1 MIEKDSGGTLIK
13 EVESN
18 ECVTAEAEAINSVVG
33 KFSKAGLV
41 FCLQSYPTNKC
52 EGQPGAWYTG
62 WQSKCFGQT
71 SHMVQFILTL
81 CADDDLEEA
90 KDLREV
96 GKAAMVVPVSESP

>member
-1 MIEKDSGGTLIK
+1 MIGKDSGGTLIK

-18 ECVTAEAEAINSVVG
+18 ECVTAEAAEAINSVVG

-71 SHMVQFILTL
+71 SHIV
-81 CADDDLEEA
+81 
-90 KDLREV
+90 
-96 GKAAMVVPVSESP
+96 